1 MTKKKPSIIMEDIFK
16 EKESSLADE
25 LFDITTTKGLVNISI
40 EKIVANPNQPRK
52 TFNEDTI
59 GELAESIKEHGVL
72 SPIIV
77 RPLGE
82 KYEIIAGER
91 RYRAALINKLK
102 EIPAIIRKVTDNDAK
117 IISLIEN
124 IQREDLND
132 IDRAAALKEL
142 KVNLGLPWVELGRKL
157 GLTKSRILDLVGL
170 LALPEEIQNDIRQK
184 KLTERHGRALRQL
197 LDKSEVLGEVF
208 QFIKDKRLTGEQTQ
222 ELVQA
227 IKSQPRLTIEESYNI
242 IKSEKKQEPIKTESA
257 KNDPVKTIV
266 SEADKLIKTLDEI
279 KPESLN
285 EESKKK
291 LHSKLLKVYSK
302 IEKIL
307 KSVQD

>member
-1 MTKKKPSIIMEDIFK
+1 MAKKKPSIVMEDIFK
-16 EKESSLADE
+16 EKDRELTDE
-25 LFDITTTKGLVNISI
+25 LFDITTSKGLVNIPI
-40 EKIVANPNQPRK
+40 GKISANPNQPRK
-52 TFNEDTI
+52 TFHEESIT
-59 GELAESIKEHGVL
+59 ELAESIKEHGVI

-91 RYRAALINKLK
+91 RFKAALINKLK

-132 IDRAAALKEL
+132 IDRSAALREL
-142 KVNLGLPWVELGRKL
+142 KNNLNISWVEVGKRLGLSRNRVLELVSL
-157 GLTKSRILDLVGL
+157 LDL
-170 LALPEEIQNDIRQK
+170 PDEIKEDIRQK
-184 KLTERHGRALRQL
+184 KLTAKHGRALRL
-197 LDKSEVLGEVF
+197 LLNQSEVLRDSYN
-208 QFIKDKRLTGEQTQ
+208 FIKAKNLTSNKSL
-222 ELVQA
+222 ELVKA
-227 IKSQPRLTIEESYNI
+227 IKSTPGRTIEESYNT
-242 IKSEKKQEPIKTESA
+242 IKVEPVKVTSPKK
-257 KNDPVKTIV
+257 DPVKTIV
-266 SEADKLIKTLDEI
+266 LEADKLIKTLDEI

-302 IEKIL
+302 IGKIL

>member
-1 MTKKKPSIIMEDIFK
+1 MTKKKPSIVMEDIFK

-242 IKSEKKQEPIKTESA
+242 IKSEQKQGATKTESV
-257 KNDPVKTIV
+257 KKDLVKTAV
-266 SEADKLIKTLDEI
+266 SEADKLITTLDEI
-279 KPESLN
+279 KSATLN
-285 EESKKK
+285 KESKKN
-291 LHSKLLKVYSK
+291 LHSKLLEVQNK
-302 IEKIL
+302 I
-307 KSVQD
+307 KSIIKSMET